1 MISESQMIAATSQT
15 RYTAEVRAPDG
26 VRFSATAHC
35 PDTLSSL
42 IVDYIGE
49 RCDHV
54 LWPHDAREVRALIG
68 QNRRDAAIA
77 LYFERVGQ
85 RWDEESLEL
94 ELHGST
100 ADGSAK

>member
-1 MISESQMIAATSQT
+1 MTLESQMIAATTQT
-15 RYTAEVRAPDG
+15 RYTAQVRAPDG
-26 VRFSATAHC
+26 VRFSATADC

-42 IVDYIGE
+42 LVDYIDE
-49 RCDHV
+49 RYEHV
-54 LWPHDAREVRALIG
+54 LWPHDALEVRALIS

-94 ELHGST
+94 AGAAIGS
-100 ADGSAK
+100 